1 MNIIFI
7 IYIFVLFVITSPN
20 VLIKLTKIDDLSLTI
35 LHGLL
40 FTFIVYIS
48 HSFVLRYRE
57 GVKIGTLEENNNEKS
72 LHMSTDLGLDEL
84 IKQKSATP
92 EESNVVTI
100 NNTILDY
107 SKYNDPLQKMTP
119 LPGPI
124 PDFFKDD
131 YASSLESQKEE
142 TEQMD
147 DSLEDPSSIPTE

>member
-20 VLIKLTKIDDLSLTI
+20 VLVKSTKIDGLPLTI

-48 HSFVLRYRE
+48 HSFILRYRE
-57 GVKIGTLEENNNEKS
+57 GVKIGTLEENNSEKS

-84 IKQKSATP
+84 IQQKTATP

-100 NNTILDY
+100 IILFLTIQNIMIHY
-107 SKYNDPLQKMTP
+107 KK
-119 LPGPI
+119 
-124 PDFFKDD
+124 
-131 YASSLESQKEE
+131 
-142 TEQMD
+142 
-147 DSLEDPSSIPTE
+147 